1 MSNDPFGFSSA
12 KPKSATAQQVA
23 SRLAEIAPEA
33 QTPPDTPMAQIDR
46 IAEEL
51 GFTSREPATP
61 EEAIVRRRRDV
72 GPTAQLNVKCPVPVY
87 NRFVRFCDEERLT
100 YWEGIARL
108 LDLVN
113 ADPMGRRLR

>member
-1 MSNDPFGFSSA
+1 MSNDPFGFSLA
-12 KPKSATAQQVA
+12 RPKSTTARQVA
-23 SRLAEIAPEA
+23 SRITEIAPET
-33 QTPPDTPMAQIDR
+33 QTSPDPPVAKIDR

-51 GFTSREPATP
+51 GFTSREPAAS
-61 EEAIVRRRRDV
+61 EETIIRRRRDV

-113 ADPMGRRLR
+113 ADHMGRRSQ